1 MVRHNVHSLSRLGL
15 CLSLVLLAC
24 VLLLPLTAMV
34 VYFPPWSA
42 EAGVFDAY
50 LWQVVRFT
58 LWQALLSTIL
68 SILLALLAARALA
81 RRPAFVGRR
90 LLLTLFGLPVVLPSI
105 VAVFAI
111 VTVFGYQGWMN
122 KGLALLG
129 LARWEGLYGLDGI
142 LLGHVF
148 FNLPL
153 AIRLLLP
160 LWERIPIEHWR
171 LSAQLDLSGGGCFRL
186 IEWPV
191 LRSALPGIAGLIFLL
206 CATSFAVIFALGG
219 GPQATTLPVAIYESV
234 HFDVDL
240 AQAAM
245 LSLLQLI
252 LCVLLLLLLPYTDTA
267 SPDEPARWGAFV
279 RRDAANWSAIILD
292 TSVLIFV
299 ALFVALPVLALF
311 VEGVSASWN
320 TMLRQPVLWEAV
332 VTSLSVA
339 WGSALF
345 AAVIGLPL
353 SMALAQRHRRTDRW
367 LRLSGQLGL
376 ALPPVVLGTGWFLLL
391 HGQIGRAGPL
401 LIVIV
406 NGMMA
411 VPYVLR
417 LMVPSWRS
425 IERQYGALSAQLGLR
440 GWAYWRAVLW
450 PLSRSAMAPALALSM
465 CLGLGDLG
473 VVALFG
479 NQTLMTLPMLLY
491 EQLSSYQTQ
500 DAAVTALI
508 MTLLVALLFWGID
521 RTLGTSRFRKEP

>member
-1 MVRHNVHSLSRLGL
+1 MGLFSRASLGVSLGL
-15 CLSLVLLAC
+15 LGG
-24 VLLLPLTAMV
+24 VLLLPLVAML

-42 EAGVFDAY
+42 EVGLLDAY

-58 LWQALLSTIL
+58 LWQALLSTVL
-68 SILLALLAARALA
+68 SIVPALLSARALA
-81 RRPAFVGRR
+81 RRPSFAGRR

-105 VAVFAI
+105 VAVFGI

-122 KGLALLG
+122 KGRVLLG
-129 LARWEGLYGLDGI
+129 MTPWEGLYGLSGI

-153 AIRLLLP
+153 SIRLLLP
-160 LWERIPIEHWR
+160 LWERIPLEHWR
-171 LSAQLDLSGGGCFRL
+171 LAAQLNLSGWGCFRL

-191 LRSALPGIAGLIFLL
+191 LRAALPGIMGLIFLL

-234 HFDVDL
+234 HFDIDL

-245 LSLLQLI
+245 LSLLQLT
-252 LCVLLLLLLPYTDTA
+252 LCVLLLLVLPHTDIT
-267 SPDEPARWGAFV
+267 SPGEQARWGMFA
-279 RRDAANWSAIILD
+279 RRDAALFSAKVLDAAILLGV
-292 TSVLIFV
+292 T
-299 ALFVALPVLALF
+299 LFVALPVLALLI
-311 VEGVSASWN
+311 EGLLASWG
-320 TMLRQPVLWEAV
+320 TMLRQPILWKAV
-332 VTSLSVA
+332 IMSLSVA
-339 WGSALF
+339 LGSALF
-345 AAVIGLPL
+345 AAIVGLPL
-353 SMALAQRHRRTDRW
+353 SMALARRYHHADRW

-391 HGQIGRAGPL
+391 QGQIGDMGPL
-401 LIVIV
+401 LMVLV
-406 NGMMA
+406 NGVMA

-440 GWAYWRAVLW
+440 GWPYWRAVLW

-491 EQLSSYQTQ
+491 GQLSSYQTQ
-500 DAAVTALI
+500 DAAVTAFI
-508 MTLLVALLFWGID
+508 MMLLVALLFWGID
-521 RTLGTSRFRKEP
+521 RILGTSRSRKEP